1 MIIISVFS
9 CHRQED
15 VPDWNIK
22 NYMKA
27 TVPQMKQWLY
37 WQDHSRVRTCA
48 AKQRSLEKAQDEIDN
63 C

>member
-1 MIIISVFS
+1 
-9 CHRQED
+9 
-15 VPDWNIK
+15 
-22 NYMKA
+22 
-27 TVPQMKQWLY
+27 MKQWLY